1 MIITKKVSIK
11 LSNRNIGGIKK
22 RGYDKKLIY
31 GENIDIDLKYMSPHS
46 HIPITV
52 KCDNCDH
59 IKELKYYTYNRMTNN
74 DTEPYYC
81 NKKDCINKK
90 REISL
95 EKKYG
100 VKNVFQLGSTKE
112 KIKLTNLEKY
122 GVENPQQ
129 NKIIKEKTEQT
140 NILKYGNRNVF
151 QNVDIKEKIK
161 KTNNIRYGVNYPQQ
175 SEMIRSKY
183 SCLHKSS
190 KIEKRLLFFI
200 KENYEGE
207 ILINKNNIISG
218 YEIDIYL
225 PELKLAFE
233 FNGLYWHN
241 ELTKDKNY
249 HKMKTD
255 LCEEKGVQL
264 IHVWED
270 DWEYKQDIVK
280 SIILNRLERIETKIF
295 AKETEIREITDNN
308 LIKKFLNI
316 NHLQGFVKSKIKIGL
331 FHNNDL
337 VSLMTFGKT
346 RKNTISTDNE
356 YEMLRFCNKLNTN
369 IIDSESKLFDYFIKK
384 YNPNK
389 ILSHVNR
396 SYSNYIFYEELGFKL
411 SYITKPNYYYIIRRK
426 RINHFEFRKNILI
439 KQGFDKNK
447 SEHQIMLN
455 RKIYRIYDAGN
466 YEFVYDNY

>member
-11 LSNRNIGGIKK
+11 LSNRNIGGIKQ
-22 RGYDKKLIY
+22 RGYNKKLIY
-31 GENIDIDLKYMSPHS
+31 GKNINIDLKYISLHS

-52 KCDNCDH
+52 KCDNCDN
-59 IKELKYYTYNRMTNN
+59 IKELKYYTYNRMTNY

-90 REISL
+90 RQISL

-100 VKNVFQLGSTKE
+100 VKNVFQLNSTKE
-112 KIKLTNLEKY
+112 KIKSTNLEKY

-151 QNVDIKEKIK
+151 QNIDIKEKIK
-161 KTNNIRYGVNYPQQ
+161 KTNNIRYGVDYPQQ

-190 KIEKRLLFFI
+190 KTEKKLLSFI

-207 ILINKNNIISG
+207 ILINKNNIITG
-218 YEIDIYL
+218 YELDIYL
-225 PELKLAFE
+225 PDLKLALE

-241 ELTKDKNY
+241 ELAKDKNY

-255 LCEEKGVQL
+255 LCEEKGIQL
-264 IHVWED
+264 IHIYED

-280 SIILNRLERIETKIF
+280 SIILDKLDIIETKIF
-295 AKETEIREITDNN
+295 ARETKIKEITDNN
-308 LIKKFLNI
+308 LIKNFLNN
-316 NHLQGFVKSKIKIGL
+316 NHLQGFIKSKIKIGL
-331 FHNNDL
+331 FYKNEL
-337 VSLMTFGKT
+337 ISLIIFGKL
-346 RKNTISTDNE
+346 KNIKSKDNI
-356 YEMLRFCNKLNTN
+356 YEMIRFCNKLNTDV
-369 IIDSESKLFDYFIKK
+369 IGGMSKLFEYFIKT
-384 YNPNK
+384 YHPNK
-389 ILSHVNR
+389 IIFYADR
-396 SYSNYIFYEELGFKL
+396 SYYNDNLYKEFGFKL
-411 SYITKPNYYYIIRRK
+411 SHITKPNYYYIVNRK
-426 RINHFEFRKNILI
+426 RIRHLEFNKNVLI

-447 SEHQIMLN
+447 SEHQIMLE
-455 RKIYRIYDAGN
+455 RKIYRIYDSGN
-466 YEFVYDNY
+466 YEFVYN